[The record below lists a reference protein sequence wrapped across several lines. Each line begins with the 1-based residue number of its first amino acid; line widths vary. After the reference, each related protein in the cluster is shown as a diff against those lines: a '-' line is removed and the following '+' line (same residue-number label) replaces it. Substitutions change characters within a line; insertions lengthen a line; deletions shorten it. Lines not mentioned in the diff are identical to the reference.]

1 MRRVPGLSTQ
11 TPQSAQ
17 TIIPFWVARRGNK
30 HKQRANRMSD
40 RNTKRLSERITFL
53 ETINENQCKTIERLQ
68 AETASQA
75 RQIEILKGKKR

>member
-1 MRRVPGLSTQ
+1 
-11 TPQSAQ
+11 
-17 TIIPFWVARRGNK
+17 
-30 HKQRANRMSD
+30 MSD
-40 RNTKRLSERITFL
+40 RNTQRLHDRITFL